1 MKIYDFTLCDN
12 LYLIGDI
19 HGDFEYLMNNIRQ
32 KIRMGSMK
40 NTKPFGTKTMPL
52 INLYLDGN
60 GELVVN
66 DAEEEK
72 KELELQETEVAKE
85 EEPKVENVFQN
96 ALYIVL
102 GDVGFGFSKEIY
114 YNNIF
119 AKFNPF
125 LAENNCHLVFMR
137 GNHDDPSYFLEEKIQ
152 YSNIITIPDYS
163 IIKLKEHN
171 ALCVGGG
178 ISIDRSWRLSREK
191 TVNKF
196 IEEEKDFKKLY
207 WENESLTF
215 NEDEM
220 KQVLESGINID
231 MFFSHIPP
239 IDNEELG
246 NKALL
251 ESWIECDETL
261 KEDLDKEKHQMNLL
275 FSLLKKNYN
284 LIFCAWAH
292 MHNSNFWKENNVLF
306 YQLTINEF
314 VDVKK
319 MLEQQFDEP
328 QTELIYGKPKLRS
341 ISKKRR
347 SNRNR
352 NDIF

>member
-19 HGDFEYLMNNIRQ
+19 HGNFEYLMNNIRQ

-40 NTKPFGTKTMPL
+40 NTKSFGSKTMPI
-52 INLYLDGN
+52 INLFIDDN
-60 GELVVN
+60 GEIVAN
-66 DAEEEK
+66 NEDEEK
-72 KELELQETEVAKE
+72 KEIQETEVVKE
-85 EEPKVENVFQN
+85 EEPKDENVFQN

-102 GDVGFGFSKEIY
+102 GDVGFGFSKEKY
-114 YNNIF
+114 YNDIF

-125 LAENNCHLVFMR
+125 LAENNSHLVFMR

-152 YSNIITIPDYS
+152 YSNILTIPDYS

-196 IEEEKDFKKLY
+196 IQEEKDFKKLY
-207 WENESLTF
+207 WENESLIF
-215 NEDEM
+215 NEDEL

-239 IDNEELG
+239 INNEDLG
-246 NKALL
+246 NKSLL
-251 ESWIECDETL
+251 ESWMECDETL
-261 KEDLDKEKHQMNLL
+261 KDDLDKEKHQMDLL
-275 FSLLKKNYN
+275 FSSLKKNYN

-292 MHNSNFWKENNVLF
+292 MHNTNFWKENNVLY

-314 VDVKK
+314 VNVKN
-319 MLEQQFDEP
+319 LFEQQFNESP
-328 QTELIYGKPKLRS
+328 LSSLAQSL
-341 ISKKRR
+341 KRR
-347 SNRNR
+347 SKKTRSIKSSR
-352 NDIF
+352 YDVF